1 MAWNHRLL
9 CKDRSNHLY
18 AGKYVKRKN
27 RSSERVWSRS
37 RSDTGK
43 RLYGGG
49 KQKAE
54 ELAETLPGAFL
65 VGQGFNPNNPAMHIK
80 TTGPEIW
87 RDLDGKADIFVAAI
101 GPAEPCKVLD
111 QSIYQEVI
119 AEKDED
125 AYETARNCARTEGVS
140 IGISAG
146 AILWAEIRVAK
157 RPENEGKNIVFVFP
171 DKGERYLPSGL
182 YE

>member
-1 MAWNHRLL
+1 MPENMSKERIDLL
-9 CKDRSNHLY
+9 KRYGAEVVLTPAKDYMVGSN
-18 AGKYVKRKN
+18 K
-27 RSSERVWSRS
+27 
-37 RSDTGK
+37 
-43 RLYGGG
+43 
-49 KQKAE
+49 KAE

-87 RDLDGKADIFVAAI
+87 RNLDGKADIFVA
-101 GPAEPCKVLD
+101 V
-111 QSIYQEVI
+111 
-119 AEKDED
+119 
-125 AYETARNCARTEGVS
+125 

-171 DKGERYLPSGL
+171 DKGERYLSSGL

>member
-1 MAWNHRLL
+1 MPENMSKERIDLL
-9 CKDRSNHLY
+9 KGYGAEVVLTPAKDYMVGAN
-18 AGKYVKRKN
+18 K
-27 RSSERVWSRS
+27 
-37 RSDTGK
+37 
-43 RLYGGG
+43 
-49 KQKAE
+49 KAE